1 MLEEKLKDII
11 IETENQITLVKIR
24 LKSTKKELKEID
36 KKIRDNKYI
45 NLEFVRNDKTRL
57 NEELSML
64 DIRLYKLNKVL
75 YRLKVCEK
83 ILNNEE

>member
-1 MLEEKLKDII
+1 MLEEKLNDII

-45 NLEFVRNDKTRL
+45 NLEFVRNDKIRL
-57 NEELSML
+57 NEELSRL
-64 DIRLYKLNKVL
+64 DTRIYKLNKIL

-83 ILNNEE
+83 ILNNEY